1 MSKPITAKD
10 VAELRARTGAGMMDC
25 KRALEEAEGDVAK
38 AVDILRTKGMAKAD
52 KRAGRSA
59 SEGRIVAVS
68 SPNGSSIAL
77 VEVNSET
84 DFVARNDEFGALA
97 QSLATQVHKD
107 EALDDVVHTAG
118 EGTLFSQA
126 FHEDPS
132 KTVEEA
138 VKAASARTGENVVL
152 RRYARFRTDGALGQY
167 VHFNHKV
174 AALVEVTGGSGPA
187 VETLAKE
194 IAEHVAAGV
203 PRVPM
208 ATSRDDVPADFIAR
222 ERAIFEAQ
230 AKESGKPDNIV
241 QKMVD
246 GRVAK
251 LYGEVVLTEQP
262 WVRDDSKTIQQR
274 VDEVAKE
281 TGAKLAVRRFVRF
294 QMGEE

>member
-25 KRALEEAEGDVAK
+25 KRALEEAGGDITK
-38 AVDILRTKGMAKAD
+38 AVEILRTKGMAKAD
-52 KRAGRSA
+52 KRAGRAA

-68 SPNGSSIAL
+68 APDGSSIAL

-84 DFVARNDEFGALA
+84 DFVSRNDEFGALA
-97 QSLATQVHKD
+97 QALAVQVHKD

-118 EGTLFSQA
+118 EGTLFAQP

-152 RRYARFRTDGALGQY
+152 RRYARYRTNGALGHY
-167 VHFNHKV
+167 VHFNHRV
-174 AALVEVTGGSGPA
+174 AALVEVTGGTGPA
-187 VETLAKE
+187 VEALAKE

-203 PRVPM
+203 PRVPL
-208 ATSRDDVPADFIAR
+208 AASRAEVPADFIAS
-222 ERAIFEAQ
+222 ERTIFEAQ
-230 AKESGKPDNIV
+230 AKESGKPENIV

-281 TGAKLAVRRFVRF
+281 VGASLAVRRFVRF
-294 QMGEE
+294 QMGDE